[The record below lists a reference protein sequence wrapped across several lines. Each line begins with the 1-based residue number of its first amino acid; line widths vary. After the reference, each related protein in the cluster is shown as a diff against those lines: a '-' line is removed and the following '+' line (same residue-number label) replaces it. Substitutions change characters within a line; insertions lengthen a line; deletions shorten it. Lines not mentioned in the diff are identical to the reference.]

1 MINLTFLLFV
11 FNKYPFTIMQI
22 LVLYFHWSATGSD
35 VVGPFKSSSLL
46 CNNSNLLWSSFSLSV
61 CLATSSDMVASLR
74 GIAMV
79 SICLRNVNVD
89 SSSLAVSTW
98 VTESWRLAA
107 RDAARAFEK
116 NEKMFYRD
124 FLYLTSVNFLSYN
137 FIYVNNYTNNMKDNK
152 MR

>member
-1 MINLTFLLFV
+1 
-11 FNKYPFTIMQI
+11 
-22 LVLYFHWSATGSD
+22 
-35 VVGPFKSSSLL
+35 
-46 CNNSNLLWSSFSLSV
+46 
-61 CLATSSDMVASLR
+61 MVASLR

-137 FIYVNNYTNNMKDNK
+137 FSYVNNYTNNMKDNK